1 LNPER
6 WKRLDNV
13 LHAALELPANR
24 WDDFLREACAGDE
37 ALERE
42 ARSLLTLQQKAEG
55 FLNRPPS
62 EVAALT
68 APREVAES
76 GEVTLFGNGS
86 IVSHYRITGKLG
98 GGGMGIVYK
107 AEDIELGRSVAL
119 KFLPE
124 RLAADPNAVER
135 FRREARA
142 ASSLNHPNICTIYE
156 IERHL
161 DRPFIAMEYLD
172 GSTLRHRIHPAPG
185 ESHPLPLDSLLS
197 LAIEIAEG
205 LEAAHSAG
213 ITHRDIKPAN
223 LFVTS
228 RGHARILD
236 FGLAKMQWTGSPPN
250 SDASTL
256 LALPGEDLT
265 VTGLVVGTVSH
276 MSPEQIRGE
285 PLDPRTDLFSFG
297 VVLYEMATGIL
308 PFPGETN
315 VSVFDCILNR
325 PPTPPAQLNA
335 AMPPELERIIG
346 KCMEKDRNSRYQSAS
361 EVLADLEQLRRDS
374 GSAGLHAPA
383 PQRPGP
389 ARRRQKAWMAAAAAV
404 VLMFGVWLT
413 YGHVFG
419 LGESGSGKPKLS
431 DRDTIVLADFVNKT
445 GDSDFDDT
453 LREGLAVELGQ
464 SPFLSLVPDQRIQ
477 ETLQMMGRSATTRV
491 TGDLAR
497 EVCQRTFSAAVV
509 EGSVS
514 RLGNRFV
521 LDLRAARCGDG
532 EVLDDELVQ
541 VPKKEDVLSALNQL
555 AGNFRKKSGE
565 SLITVKQHATPLVG
579 ATTPSLE
586 AWKLYSA
593 AWNFGL
599 SENTAGAVSFL
610 QRAIAIDPGFA
621 MGYAFLGRIYGDT
634 GQSVLA
640 AESIRRAW
648 QLRDHTTDPER
659 FFIEFSYETQV
670 TGNLEKAQETG
681 ETWIKT
687 YPRVPQAP
695 TLMAGMYQ
703 NLGKYARSIE
713 LGRRAID
720 INPNFPFDYPNLI
733 WSLLFTERYGEAE
746 AAMKEA
752 SGRHLVTPDLL
763 ILPYVIAF
771 YKGDSA
777 GMERAAA
784 AARSSTEAA
793 DWMIYAEAAVLAH
806 SGGWQQAQGLIRQA
820 MNLARQ
826 AHQPERAA
834 MFEAGAAI
842 REAFFGNASAARTA
856 GRAALQLSR
865 SRDVEFG
872 AAVAFAISGDNASA
886 DSLAGDLA
894 KRFPEDTCVKFT
906 YLPVHGAL
914 RALHRNDPAGAI
926 EQLRAASPYDLAL
939 PCSAFGFFGNLYA
952 PFLRGVAFKTT
963 ARYQEAVTEFQK
975 ILDHPGIVFTDP
987 VRSSAEL
994 ELGRTLALSGD
1005 KMKARTVYESL
1016 LNRWKAAD
1024 PGLPVLKAAKTEYS
1038 GL

>member
-6 WKRLDNV
+6 WKQLDSV
-13 LHAALELPANR
+13 LHAALELPTDR
-24 WDDFLREACAGDE
+24 LDDFLREACTGDE

-42 ARSLLTLQQKAEG
+42 ARSLLTLQLKAEG
-55 FLNRPPS
+55 FLDRLPS

-68 APREVAES
+68 APREEAES
-76 GEVTLFGNGS
+76 REVTPFGN
-86 IVSHYRITGKLG
+86 IVSHYRISGKLG

-161 DRPFIAMEYLD
+161 DRPFIAMECLD
-172 GSTLRHRIHPAPG
+172 GSTLKHRIHPAPG
-185 ESHPLPLDSLLS
+185 QSHPLPLDSLLS

-213 ITHRDIKPAN
+213 MTHRDIKPAN

-228 RGHARILD
+228 RGHAKILD
-236 FGLAKMQWTGSPPN
+236 FGLAKIQWTDSPPN
-250 SDASTL
+250 SDAPTL
-256 LALPGEDLT
+256 LTLPGEDLT
-265 VTGLVVGTVSH
+265 ATGLVVGTVSH

-297 VVLYEMATGIL
+297 VVLYEMATGAL

-315 VSVFDCILNR
+315 GSVFDSVLNR

-335 AMPPELERIIG
+335 TLPPELERIIG
-346 KCMEKDRNSRYQSAS
+346 KCLEKDRNFRYQHAS
-361 EVLADLEQLRRDS
+361 EVLTDLEQLKRGS
-374 GSAGLHAPA
+374 GSVGLHSLA
-383 PQRPGP
+383 PQRPDS
-389 ARRRQKAWMAAAAAV
+389 ARRRQTTWLAAGVAV
-404 VLMFGVWLT
+404 VLIFGAWLT
-413 YGHVFG
+413 YGRVFRRG
-419 LGESGSGKPKLS
+419 KSGPDKPKLT
-431 DRDTIVLADFVNKT
+431 DKDTIVLADFVNKT
-445 GDSDFDDT
+445 GDSDFDET

-477 ETLQMMGRSATTRV
+477 GTLEMMDRPANTRV

-514 RLGNRFV
+514 TLGNKFV
-521 LDLRAARCGDG
+521 LDLRAVHCSDG
-532 EVLDDELVQ
+532 EVLDNELVQ
-541 VPKKEDVLSALNQL
+541 VPKKDDVLSALNQL
-555 AGNFRKKSGE
+555 ASNFRKKSGE
-565 SLITVKQHATPLVG
+565 SLITVKEHATPLVE

-593 AWNFGL
+593 AWNLGL
-599 SENTAGAVSFL
+599 SENTAGAVSLL
-610 QRAIAIDPGFA
+610 QRAIAIDQGFA
-621 MGYAFLGRIYGDT
+621 MGHAFLGRIYGDT

-648 QLRDHTTDPER
+648 QLRDHTTDQER

-681 ETWIKT
+681 ESWVKT
-687 YPRVPQAP
+687 YPRVVQAP
-695 TLMAGMYQ
+695 TLLAGMYQ

-733 WSLLFTERYGEAE
+733 WSLLFMERYGEAE
-746 AAMKEA
+746 GTMKDA
-752 SGRHLVTPDLL
+752 SERHLVTPDLL

-771 YKGDSA
+771 YKGDGA

-784 AARSSTEAA
+784 AAKSSTEAA
-793 DWMIYAEAAVLAH
+793 DWMIYTEAAVLAY

-820 MNLARQ
+820 MNLAQQ

-842 REAFFGNASAARTA
+842 REAFFGNNGAARKA

-872 AAVAFAISGDNASA
+872 AAFAFDISGDDAGA
-886 DSLAGDLA
+886 DSLARDLA

-914 RALHRNDPAGAI
+914 MALHRNNPAGAI
-926 EQLRAASPYDLAL
+926 EQLRAATPYDLAV
-939 PCSAFGFFGNLYA
+939 PCSGFGFFGNLYA
-952 PFLRGVAFKTT
+952 PFLRGIAFKTSD
-963 ARYQEAVTEFQK
+963 RYKEAIAEFQK

-987 VRSSAEL
+987 VRSGAQL
-994 ELGRTLALSGD
+994 ELGRALALSGD
-1005 KMKARTVYESL
+1005 RMKARTVYENF

-1024 PGLPVLKAAKTEYS
+1024 PSLPMLKAAKTEYS
-1038 GL
+1038 RL